1 MLVGVVGAQK
11 VVHASL
17 GSCSQPAQ
25 GADFVHACLSTLDD
39 YRAVVDEGLYHSH
52 SAIVE
57 IASVRVI
64 GRAAEQFDV
73 EGSNASRGFFAG
85 FQAESFE
92 QLGSLN
98 NAHAKVIEGGVIINV
113 GGLGDQAVVGN
124 YKDACIMGFL
134 KHIGHG

>member
-25 GADFVHACLSTLDD
+25 GADFVHAHLSTLDD
-39 YRAVVDEGLYHSH
+39 NRAVVDEGLNHRH

-64 GRAAEQFDV
+64 GGAAEQFDV

-92 QLGSLN
+92 KLGSLN
-98 NAHAKVIEGGVIINV
+98 NADAKVIKGGVIIDIR
-113 GGLGDQAVVGN
+113 GLGDQAVIRN
-124 YKDACIMGFL
+124 DKHARIMSL
-134 KHIGHG
+134 LEH

>member
-25 GADFVHACLSTLDD
+25 GADFVHTCLSTLDD
-39 YRAVVDEGLYHSH
+39 DRAVVDEGLDHRH

-64 GRAAEQFDV
+64 GGAAEQFDV

-92 QLGSLN
+92 KLGSLN
-98 NAHAKVIEGGVIINV
+98 NAHAKVIKGGVIVDV

-124 YKDACIMGFL
+124 YEDASIMCFL
-134 KHIGHG
+134 EHVRHG